1 MLYLYLLKFSTKAVC
16 GARTRL
22 NPGAYDSREGLP
34 NNGLHIEG
42 MYVAINA
49 TATPV
54 RLARI
59 NWVIGGIFRDFQFQ
73 NKDIRSRLQSSQSCV
88 TPSAIFVFAFP
99 ERYQRDTCDLFYVLV
114 SDWSRDDANDREGA
128 RKSKITKA
136 ISGFL
141 VKPGCIKSS
150 WASVVRRLDNTI
162 HRINRYPLDECWQNK
177 PRYPLDS
184 DYPVNSVICLLNNP
198 GNLWRPL
205 HPFSVLH
212 A

>member
-1 MLYLYLLKFSTKAVC
+1 MK
-16 GARTRL
+16 
-22 NPGAYDSREGLP
+22 PGAYDSREGLP

-42 MYVAINA
+42 IYVAINA

-114 SDWSRDDANDREGA
+114 SDWSRDHANETEKAREKA
-128 RKSKITKA
+128 KSQKCLEKTWVYQYLYTRFQCYMQTSFDVAHIKMLHNGLLTKMSPMHVTL
-136 ISGFL
+136 I
-141 VKPGCIKSS
+141 
-150 WASVVRRLDNTI
+150 
-162 HRINRYPLDECWQNK
+162 YQ
-177 PRYPLDS
+177 
-184 DYPVNSVICLLNNP
+184 
-198 GNLWRPL
+198 
-205 HPFSVLH
+205 
-212 A
+212 

>member
-1 MLYLYLLKFSTKAVC
+1 MLNKYFSQELTKTYPHPRGNTFTILVLYLYLLKFSTKAVC

-22 NPGAYDSREGLP
+22 KPGAYDSREGLP

-88 TPSAIFVFAFP
+88 TPSAIFVSLF
-99 ERYQRDTCDLFYVLV
+99 RRDTCNLFYVLV
-114 SDWSRDDANDREGA
+114 SDWSRDDANEQRRRAKKQKSYQWVSPGFSMVS
-128 RKSKITKA
+128 RKTWVYQKLMRSLS
-136 ISGFL
+136 SG
-141 VKPGCIKSS
+141 
-150 WASVVRRLDNTI
+150 
-162 HRINRYPLDECWQNK
+162 
-177 PRYPLDS
+177 
-184 DYPVNSVICLLNNP
+184 
-198 GNLWRPL
+198 
-205 HPFSVLH
+205 
-212 A
+212 